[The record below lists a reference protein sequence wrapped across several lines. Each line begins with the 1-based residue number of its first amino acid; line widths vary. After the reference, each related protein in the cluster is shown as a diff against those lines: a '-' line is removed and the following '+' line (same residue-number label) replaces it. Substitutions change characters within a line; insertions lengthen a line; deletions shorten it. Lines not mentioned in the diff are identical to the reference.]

1 MENRKMIDEIVEVA
15 DELLN
20 DWERTFL
27 ESLSERTTNVE
38 DLSDKQQKCLEKIY
52 QKVCD
57 SPY

>member
-15 DELLN
+15 DEVLN

-27 ESLSERTTNVE
+27 ESLSERTNVE
-38 DLSDKQQKCLEKIY
+38 ELSDKQQKCLEKIY
-52 QKVCD
+52 QKACD